1 MRKGERAALVEMTR
15 ACGIFR
21 PDEIEVADELLQEA
35 ERHGAGGQ
43 YQVLVAEQAGKTVG
57 WACYGLAP
65 MTDATF
71 DLYWIVV
78 APAEQNRGI
87 GRQLLDE
94 VEQRVRAAGGRWILA
109 DTSSTAAYEPT
120 RAFYRRPRLSNAQR
134 NRRLLSNRGWKNHDR
149 QTTGS
154 AVIDASSARW
164 SWPAG
169 RRWITYPH
177 IF

>member
-15 ACGIFR
+15 VCGIFR
-21 PDEIEVADELLQEA
+21 PDEIEVADELLQES

-43 YQVLVAEQAGKTVG
+43 YLAIVAEQAGKTVG

-87 GRQLLDE
+87 GRQLLND

-109 DTSSTAAYEPT
+109 DTSSTVAYEPT
-120 RAFYRRPRLSNAQR
+120 RAFYHGRGYRMFSEIGDFYRIGDGKITIGKRLDRP
-134 NRRLLSNRGWKNHDR
+134 
-149 QTTGS
+149 
-154 AVIDASSARW
+154 
-164 SWPAG
+164 
-169 RRWITYPH
+169 
-177 IF
+177 